1 MSKNVLI
8 TGAGTGIG
16 KETALLFAKNGYN
29 VIIACNNSYNS
40 AVELSKQILE
50 FGVKSLVVKADLSS
64 PDEIDKMFSEIYSN
78 FTKIDVVI
86 NNAGISHVAQIQ
98 DTSLTDYNKVF
109 DVNMK
114 SIFLINNHVLPKMI
128 ENKYGRIINVSSMWG
143 ERGASCEVVYS
154 SSKSAVIGYTKAL
167 SKEVGLSGITVN
179 CVLPGLIDTEMNAN
193 LSDDDKKELIEC
205 TSVGRIGK
213 PIDVA
218 NAILFL
224 ASEESSFITGQTL
237 GVDGGF
243 IGWLLES

>member
-29 VIIACNNSYNS
+29 VILSCNKSYNL
-40 AVELSKQILE
+40 AVELSKEIIKM
-50 FGVKSLVVKADLSS
+50 GVKSLVVKADLTI
-64 PDEIDKMFSEIYSN
+64 PAEIDNMFCEIYNN
-78 FTKIDVVI
+78 FSKIDVVV
-86 NNAGISHVAQIQ
+86 NNAGVSHIAQIQ
-98 DTSLTDYNKVF
+98 DTSLTDYNKIF

-128 ENKYGRIINVSSMWG
+128 ENKWGRIINVSSMWG

-154 SSKSAVIGYTKAL
+154 ASKSALIGYTKAL
-167 SKEVGLSGITVN
+167 AKEVGLSGITVN
-179 CVLPGLIDTEMNAN
+179 CVLPGVIDTEMNAN
-193 LSDDDKKELIEC
+193 LSDNDIKEIIDS

-224 ASEESSFITGQTL
+224 ASDNSSFITGQSL

-243 IGWLLES
+243 IG